1 MAIKTF
7 TPARPEFEK
16 VAKELYQKAVNHER
30 DIAADWR
37 FQLNKHNE
45 NGEYS
50 DLLSI
55 SDDWLFLR
63 RIVEEFGAGY
73 NSNASLNRSKK
84 LDQKKYNVPFKVYG
98 KYVIQKPDGTYLAG
112 EDLKKPTH
120 PISEARIKQI
130 HGLYDYMEDWIVDR
144 LLPVVWEEVGQE
156 ILEDYATQKYG
167 KTGVQVQESDDWS
180 YDFVM
185 KFPTGTYRD
194 ITTNYD
200 GREYHALTPTKDWR
214 FDYKSN
220 LSNMHIADK
229 KLDIDSDDIT
239 TNLYDIICVSLLK
252 NKIEGSYP
260 TFISLQNSGQ
270 IVFSSEILQDT
281 GNFYLTEPPLLSQTY
296 IEETAEKLYENYKME
311 LIDRSQVNEEMKN
324 LANQGLSEVIMKHL
338 DKATIKGSLWYGRNG
353 QYR

>member
-1 MAIKTF
+1 MLIKTF

-16 VAKELYQKAVNHER
+16 VAKELYQKAVNYER
-30 DIAADWR
+30 NIAADWR
-37 FQLNKHNE
+37 AQLNKYNK
-45 NGEYS
+45 NGEYN

-55 SDDWLFLR
+55 SNDWLFLR

-73 NSNASLNRSKK
+73 NSNASLKRSKK
-84 LDQKKYNVPFKVYG
+84 LDPKKYDVPFKVYG

-156 ILEDYATQKYG
+156 ILQDYTAQKYG
-167 KTGVQVQESDDWS
+167 KTGVQVEESDDWK

-185 KFPTGTYRD
+185 KFPPGTYRD
-194 ITTNYD
+194 TIINYD
-200 GREYHALTPTKDWR
+200 GREYQGVAPATDWR
-214 FDYKSN
+214 FDYKTDLN
-220 LSNMHIADK
+220 NIHIADK
-229 KLDIDSDDIT
+229 KLDINGDDVT

-252 NKIEGSYP
+252 NKLEGLYP
-260 TFISLQNSGQ
+260 TFISLQDSGQ
-270 IVFSSEILQDT
+270 IVFSSEILQDAH
-281 GNFYLTEPPLLSQTY
+281 NFYLTEPPLLSQTY
-296 IEETAEKLYENYKME
+296 IEEMAEKLYENYKME
-311 LIDRSQVNEEMKN
+311 LIDRVQYSEGMKN
-324 LANQGLSEVIMKHL
+324 LANQGLSEVVMKHL
-338 DKATIKGSLWYGRNG
+338 DKSTIKGSLWYGRNG